1 MDPKIRAYFIRILN
15 TISFVLLWM
24 IINLTAGIKY
34 NLAFIENTL
43 TIGNV
48 LFYIWVIISLGLLLW
63 RLYKIWHTPLD
74 IEF

>member
-1 MDPKIRAYFIRILN
+1 
-15 TISFVLLWM
+15 M